1 MDKVLIADHHPITR
15 KGISSILNNEGNY
28 EIISS
33 ISDGNDLLKV
43 LTKTE
48 VDILILEIDI
58 PNLNSIT
65 GYKSY
70 KKRIPSC

>member
-15 KGISSILNNEGNY
+15 KGITSILNTEENY
-28 EIISS
+28 EVIHS

-65 GYKSY
+65 AIKAI
-70 KKRIPSC
+70 KP